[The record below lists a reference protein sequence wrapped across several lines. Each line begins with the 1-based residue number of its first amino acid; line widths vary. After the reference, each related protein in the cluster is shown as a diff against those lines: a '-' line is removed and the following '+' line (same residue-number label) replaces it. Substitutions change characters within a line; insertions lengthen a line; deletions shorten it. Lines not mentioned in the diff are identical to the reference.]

1 MRTFTAN
8 VFVLT
13 AIVGD
18 TTITGTAID
27 GDTKVN
33 FAVAAN
39 DVNQRLFIPE
49 AQLVVAGKFRL
60 AKELATI
67 SAWISKIVAVVS
79 IPAPAEVEVEPP
91 AEVEIEPPVEIIDI
105 ETSTEVADIEAASLE
120 PVKLTATQKR
130 AATIAAKKAKAEL
143 ETVSVF

>member
-8 VFVLT
+8 LFVLT

-67 SAWISKIVAVVS
+67 GAWISKIVAVVS
-79 IPAPAEVEVEPP
+79 IPAPT
-91 AEVEIEPPVEIIDI
+91 EVEIELPVEIIDI
-105 ETSTEVADIEAASLE
+105 ETSAEIADVEAASIE

-130 AATIAAKKAKAEL
+130 AATIAAKKVKAEL
-143 ETVSVF
+143 ETVSVFQ

>member
-8 VFVLT
+8 LFVLT

-49 AQLVVAGKFRL
+49 AQLVVTGKFRL

-67 SAWISKIVAVVS
+67 GAWISKIVAVVS
-79 IPAPAEVEVEPP
+79 IPAPAEVE
-91 AEVEIEPPVEIIDI
+91 IELPVEIIDI
-105 ETSTEVADIEAASLE
+105 ETSAEIADVEAASIE

-130 AATIAAKKAKAEL
+130 AATIAAKKAKAEP
-143 ETVSVF
+143 EIVSVF

>member
-8 VFVLT
+8 LFVLT

-67 SAWISKIVAVVS
+67 GAWISKIVAVVS
-79 IPAPAEVEVEPP
+79 IPAPAEVEI
-91 AEVEIEPPVEIIDI
+91 EVPIEIIDI
-105 ETSTEVADIEAASLE
+105 ETSTEIADIEAASIE

>member
-8 VFVLT
+8 LFVLT

-33 FAVAAN
+33 FTVAAN

-67 SAWISKIVAVVS
+67 GAWISKIVAVVS
-79 IPAPAEVEVEPP
+79 IPAPAEVE
-91 AEVEIEPPVEIIDI
+91 IELPVEIIDI
-105 ETSTEVADIEAASLE
+105 ETSAEIADVEAASIE

-130 AATIAAKKAKAEL
+130 AATIAAKKAKAEP
-143 ETVSVF
+143 EIVSVF

>member
-8 VFVLT
+8 SFVLT

-67 SAWISKIVAVVS
+67 GAWISKIVAVVS
-79 IPAPAEVEVEPP
+79 IPAPAEVE
-91 AEVEIEPPVEIIDI
+91 IELPVEIIDI
-105 ETSTEVADIEAASLE
+105 ETSTEIADVEAAPIE